1 MPFQAKAQIFLSFA
15 LEFSCSFVGKTPRT
29 TVASTFAGQ
38 MNAPKH
44 KTLSERIRSMPIW
57 LLLLLGFLGIAASEY
72 ATKKLEVWL
81 VKYELV
87 EDPEKSGELA
97 EKGSQILDKSA
108 AE

>member
-1 MPFQAKAQIFLSFA
+1 
-15 LEFSCSFVGKTPRT
+15 
-29 TVASTFAGQ
+29 
-38 MNAPKH
+38 
-44 KTLSERIRSMPIW
+44 MPIW

-97 EKGSQILDKSA
+97 EKGSQILDNSA
-108 AE
+108 AD